1 VDLGGT
7 DRVKAHE
14 IIHDLRNALGLII
27 NYANLVSSE
36 LADRPDVLDDL
47 MEIRTAGRRA
57 ADLVGELSTVF
68 STDERRREEPMA

>member
-1 VDLGGT
+1 MELGA

-14 IIHDLRNALGLII
+14 LIHDMRNALGLII
-27 NYANLVSSE
+27 NYANLISTE

-57 ADLVGELSTVF
+57 AELVGELSTVIA
-68 STDERRREEPMA
+68 SGETRRDEPMK